1 MERLFELLI
10 DRVKNRNA
18 STDQGELMRLID
30 DAVETV
36 RTEPCFFT
44 RPLMLCT
51 LWSVRQHMIWKTASE
66 TGSLDQ
72 GGCFSG
78 VSCVNVGS

>member
-30 DAVETV
+30 DAVEAV
-36 RTEPCFFT
+36 RTP
-44 RPLMLCT
+44 
-51 LWSVRQHMIWKTASE
+51 SNDVIKTS
-66 TGSLDQ
+66 
-72 GGCFSG
+72 
-78 VSCVNVGS
+78 